1 MTGAGASR
9 QGECARRNERPGAAN
24 DRIVHAFMLHQ
35 QRLRVTICS
44 GSASRQRVAATAGSD
59 TNPYLYSVAMQAKV
73 VSCLASFRR

>member
-44 GSASRQRVAATAGSD
+44 GSASLQAAGSD
-59 TNPYLYSVAMQAKV
+59 T
-73 VSCLASFRR
+73 